1 MGGYTPSAPTSCVG
15 DEAKRAPHT
24 CVASLGRGT
33 LAEEDIMAFS
43 NLVQDRPR
51 ILIVGGGYV
60 GFTVAKK
67 IQKAIKET
75 GGVVT
80 IVEPNPYM
88 TYQPFLPEVA
98 AGSME
103 GRNATVPLRQHLR
116 DTEIISGRV
125 TSVNHAART
134 AVVEPIDNGEPFELK
149 YDEIVLGAGAVTR
162 AFPIPGLADFAIG
175 MKSIEE
181 AVSVRNWVLER
192 IEAASL
198 MSDSD
203 ERRRALTFVIVG
215 GGFAGVETIS
225 ELEDM
230 AREAANRNGFVS
242 PADLRFVMIE
252 AAPRIM
258 PEVPAERAEMV
269 VAELRARGIEILLNT
284 SLSDATDGNLQLINM
299 ADKSPAGEID
309 TDTLIWTAGVA
320 ASPMLKNTDFPIDER
335 GRVRVSAD
343 LRVTGDEGVIEGA
356 WAAGDNAAVPDLSG
370 GGVGGFCVPNA
381 QHASR
386 QALVLAKNILASR
399 RGEALTDY
407 YHETI
412 GVVAGLGLWK
422 GVANFKGKTL
432 GGPLA
437 WIMHRGY
444 HGTAIPT
451 TERTV
456 RVMATW
462 ALNQVFGRDTTPLRH
477 QRSPRLAFQK
487 ATGTAPEAKKPKL

>member
-1 MGGYTPSAPTSCVG
+1 MSFHKA
-15 DEAKRAPHT
+15 
-24 CVASLGRGT
+24 
-33 LAEEDIMAFS
+33 
-43 NLVQDRPR
+43 QDRPR

-67 IQKAIKET
+67 IQKAIKQT

-103 GRNATVPLRQHLR
+103 GRNATVPIRQHLR
-116 DTEIISGRV
+116 DTELIPGHV
-125 TSVNHAART
+125 VSVNHAERT
-134 AVVEPIDNGEPFELK
+134 ATVEPIDNGEPFELK
-149 YDEIVLGAGAVTR
+149 YDEIILGAGAVTR
-162 AFPIPGLADFAIG
+162 AFPIPGLAEVAIG
-175 MKSIEE
+175 MKTVEE

-192 IEAASL
+192 IEVASVL
-198 MSDSD
+198 DD
-203 ERRRALTFVIVG
+203 PDARRRALTVVVVG

-230 AREAANRNGFVS
+230 AREAVNRNDRLSVS
-242 PADLRFVMIE
+242 DLRFVMIE

-258 PEVPAERAEMV
+258 PEVPEDRAEKV
-269 VAELRARGIEILLNT
+269 VAELRARGIEVLLNT
-284 SLSDATDGNLQLINM
+284 SLSDATDGHLQLINM
-299 ADKSPAGEID
+299 TDKSPAGEMD

-335 GRVRVSAD
+335 GRVRVNAD
-343 LRVTGDEGVIEGA
+343 LRVAGDNGVVEGA

-399 RGEALTDY
+399 RGEPLTDY

-432 GGPLA
+432 AGPLA

-444 HGTAIPT
+444 HGSAIPT

-456 RVMATW
+456 RVMTTW
-462 ALNQVFGRDTTPLRH
+462 ALNQLFGRDTTTIRH
-477 QRSPRLAFQK
+477 QRSPRLAFQE
-487 ATGTAPEAKKPKL
+487 ATGTAPAKTKAKL

>member
-1 MGGYTPSAPTSCVG
+1 MSFHKA
-15 DEAKRAPHT
+15 
-24 CVASLGRGT
+24 
-33 LAEEDIMAFS
+33 
-43 NLVQDRPR
+43 QDRPR

-67 IQKAIKET
+67 IQKAIKQT

-116 DTEIISGRV
+116 DTELIPGHV
-125 TSVNHAART
+125 VSVNHAERT
-134 AVVEPIDNGEPFELK
+134 ATVEPIDNGEPFELK
-149 YDEIVLGAGAVTR
+149 YDEIILGAGAVTR
-162 AFPIPGLADFAIG
+162 AFPIPGLAEVAIG
-175 MKSIEE
+175 MKTVEE

-192 IEAASL
+192 IEVASVL
-198 MSDSD
+198 DD
-203 ERRRALTFVIVG
+203 PDARRRALTVVVVG

-230 AREAANRNGFVS
+230 AREAVNRNDRLSVS
-242 PADLRFVMIE
+242 DLRFVMIE

-258 PEVPAERAEMV
+258 PEVPEDRAEKV
-269 VAELRARGIEILLNT
+269 VAELRARGIEVLLNT
-284 SLSDATDGNLQLINM
+284 SLSDATDGHLQLINM
-299 ADKSPAGEID
+299 TDKSPAGEMD

-335 GRVRVSAD
+335 GRVRVNAD
-343 LRVTGDEGVIEGA
+343 LRVAGDNGVVEGA

-399 RGEALTDY
+399 RGEPLTDY

-432 GGPLA
+432 AGPLA

-444 HGTAIPT
+444 HGSAIPT

-456 RVMATW
+456 RVMPTW
-462 ALNQVFGRDTTPLRH
+462 ALNQLFGRDTTTIRH
-477 QRSPRLAFQK
+477 QRSPRLAFQE
-487 ATGTAPEAKKPKL
+487 ATGTAPAKTKAKL

>member
-1 MGGYTPSAPTSCVG
+1 MSFHKA
-15 DEAKRAPHT
+15 
-24 CVASLGRGT
+24 
-33 LAEEDIMAFS
+33 
-43 NLVQDRPR
+43 QDRPR

-67 IQKAIKET
+67 IQRAIKQT

-116 DTEIISGRV
+116 DTELIPGHV
-125 TSVNHAART
+125 VSVNHAERT
-134 AVVEPIDNGEPFELK
+134 ATVEPIDNGEPFELK
-149 YDEIVLGAGAVTR
+149 YDEIILGAGAVTR
-162 AFPIPGLADFAIG
+162 AFPIPGLAEVAIG
-175 MKSIEE
+175 MKTVEE

-192 IEAASL
+192 IEVASVL
-198 MSDSD
+198 DD
-203 ERRRALTFVIVG
+203 PDARRRALTVVVVG

-230 AREAANRNGFVS
+230 AREAVNRNDRLSVS
-242 PADLRFVMIE
+242 DLRFVMIE

-258 PEVPAERAEMV
+258 PEVPEDRAEKV
-269 VAELRARGIEILLNT
+269 VAELRARGIEVLLNT
-284 SLSDATDGNLQLINM
+284 SLSDATDGHLQLINM
-299 ADKSPAGEID
+299 TDKSPAGEMD

-335 GRVRVSAD
+335 GRVRVNAD
-343 LRVTGDEGVIEGA
+343 LRVAGDNGVVEGA

-399 RGEALTDY
+399 RGEPLTDY

-422 GVANFKGKTL
+422 GVANFKGKTFA
-432 GGPLA
+432 GPLA

-444 HGTAIPT
+444 HGSAIPT

-456 RVMATW
+456 RVMTTW
-462 ALNQVFGRDTTPLRH
+462 ALNQLFGRDTTTIRH
-477 QRSPRLAFQK
+477 QRSPRLAFQE
-487 ATGTAPEAKKPKL
+487 ATGTAPAKTKAKL

>member
-1 MGGYTPSAPTSCVG
+1 MSFHKA
-15 DEAKRAPHT
+15 
-24 CVASLGRGT
+24 
-33 LAEEDIMAFS
+33 
-43 NLVQDRPR
+43 QDRPR

-67 IQKAIKET
+67 IQKAIKQT

-116 DTEIISGRV
+116 DTELIPGHV
-125 TSVNHAART
+125 VSVNHAERT
-134 AVVEPIDNGEPFELK
+134 ATVEPIDNGETFDLK
-149 YDEIVLGAGAVTR
+149 YDEIILGAGAVTR
-162 AFPIPGLADFAIG
+162 AFPIPGLAEVAIG
-175 MKSIEE
+175 MKTVEE

-192 IEAASL
+192 IEVASVL
-198 MSDSD
+198 DD
-203 ERRRALTFVIVG
+203 PDDRRRALTVVVVG

-230 AREAANRNGFVS
+230 AREAVNRNDRLSVS
-242 PADLRFVMIE
+242 DLRFVMIE

-258 PEVPAERAEMV
+258 PEVPEDRAEKV
-269 VAELRARGIEILLNT
+269 VAELRARGIEVLLNT
-284 SLSDATDGNLQLINM
+284 SLSDATDGHLQLINM
-299 ADKSPAGEID
+299 TDKSPAGEMD

-335 GRVRVSAD
+335 GRVRVNAD
-343 LRVTGDEGVIEGA
+343 LRVAGDNGVVEGA

-399 RGEALTDY
+399 RGEPLTDY

-432 GGPLA
+432 AGPLA

-444 HGTAIPT
+444 HGSAIPT

-456 RVMATW
+456 RVMTTW
-462 ALNQVFGRDTTPLRH
+462 ALNQLFGRDTTTIRH
-477 QRSPRLAFQK
+477 QRSPRLAFQE
-487 ATGTAPEAKKPKL
+487 ATGTAPAKTKAKL

>member
-1 MGGYTPSAPTSCVG
+1 MSFHKA
-15 DEAKRAPHT
+15 
-24 CVASLGRGT
+24 
-33 LAEEDIMAFS
+33 
-43 NLVQDRPR
+43 QDRPR

-67 IQKAIKET
+67 IQKAIKQT

-116 DTEIISGRV
+116 DTELIPGHV
-125 TSVNHAART
+125 VSVNHAERT
-134 AVVEPIDNGEPFELK
+134 ATVEPIDNGEPFDLK
-149 YDEIVLGAGAVTR
+149 YDEIILGAGAVTR
-162 AFPIPGLADFAIG
+162 AFPIPGLAEVAIG
-175 MKSIEE
+175 MKTVEE

-192 IEAASL
+192 IEVASVL
-198 MSDSD
+198 DD
-203 ERRRALTFVIVG
+203 PDARRRALTVVVVG

-230 AREAANRNGFVS
+230 AREAVNRNDRLSVS
-242 PADLRFVMIE
+242 DLRFVMIE

-258 PEVPAERAEMV
+258 PEVPEDRAEKV
-269 VAELRARGIEILLNT
+269 VAELRARGIEVLLNT
-284 SLSDATDGNLQLINM
+284 SLSDATDGHLQLINM
-299 ADKSPAGEID
+299 TDKSPAGEMD

-335 GRVRVSAD
+335 GRVRVNAD
-343 LRVTGDEGVIEGA
+343 LRVAGDNGVVEGA

-399 RGEALTDY
+399 RGEPLTDY

-412 GVVAGLGLWK
+412 GVVAGLGLGK
-422 GVANFKGKTL
+422 GVANFKGKTFA
-432 GGPLA
+432 GPLA

-444 HGTAIPT
+444 HGSAIPT

-456 RVMATW
+456 RVMTTW
-462 ALNQVFGRDTTPLRH
+462 ALNQLFGRDTTTIRH
-477 QRSPRLAFQK
+477 QRSPRLAFQE
-487 ATGTAPEAKKPKL
+487 ATGTAPAKTKAKL

>member
-1 MGGYTPSAPTSCVG
+1 MSFHKA
-15 DEAKRAPHT
+15 
-24 CVASLGRGT
+24 
-33 LAEEDIMAFS
+33 
-43 NLVQDRPR
+43 QDRPR

-67 IQKAIKET
+67 IQKAIKQT

-116 DTEIISGRV
+116 DTELIPGHV
-125 TSVNHAART
+125 VSVNHAERT
-134 AVVEPIDNGEPFELK
+134 ATVEPIDNGETFDLK
-149 YDEIVLGAGAVTR
+149 YDEIILGAGAVTR
-162 AFPIPGLADFAIG
+162 AFPIPGLAEVAIG
-175 MKSIEE
+175 MKTVEE

-192 IEAASL
+192 IEVASVL
-198 MSDSD
+198 DD
-203 ERRRALTFVIVG
+203 PDARRRALTVVVVG

-230 AREAANRNGFVS
+230 AREAVNRNDRLSVS
-242 PADLRFVMIE
+242 DLRFVMIE

-258 PEVPAERAEMV
+258 PEVPEDRAEKV
-269 VAELRARGIEILLNT
+269 VAELRARGIEVLLNT
-284 SLSDATDGNLQLINM
+284 SLSDATDGHLQLINM
-299 ADKSPAGEID
+299 TDKSPAGEMD

-335 GRVRVSAD
+335 GRVRVNAD
-343 LRVTGDEGVIEGA
+343 LRVAGDNGVVEGA

-399 RGEALTDY
+399 RGEPLTDY

-432 GGPLA
+432 AGPLA

-444 HGTAIPT
+444 HGSAIPT

-456 RVMATW
+456 RVMTTW
-462 ALNQVFGRDTTPLRH
+462 ALNQLFGRDTTTIRH
-477 QRSPRLAFQK
+477 QRSPRLAFQE
-487 ATGTAPEAKKPKL
+487 ATGTAPAKTKAKL

>member
-1 MGGYTPSAPTSCVG
+1 
-15 DEAKRAPHT
+15 
-24 CVASLGRGT
+24 
-33 LAEEDIMAFS
+33 MAFTK
-43 NLVQDRPR
+43 LAQDRPR

-67 IQKAIKET
+67 IQKAVKAT

-116 DTEIISGRV
+116 DTEIIPGLV
-125 TSVNHAART
+125 VSVNHAART
-134 AVVEPIDNGEPFELK
+134 AVVEPIDSGEPFELQ
-149 YDEIVLGAGAVTR
+149 YDEIILGAGSVTR
-162 AFPIPGLADFAIG
+162 AFPIPGLAEVAIG
-175 MKSIEE
+175 MKTVEE

-192 IEAASL
+192 IEVASVL
-198 MSDSD
+198 EDAD
-203 ERRRALTFVIVG
+203 ARRRALTFVIVG

-230 AREAANRNGFVS
+230 AREEVNRNDRLTPS
-242 PADLRFVMIE
+242 DLRFVMIE

-258 PEVPAERAEMV
+258 PEVPEDRAEKV

-284 SLSDATDGNLQLINM
+284 SLSDATGGNLQLINM

-335 GRVRVSAD
+335 GRVRVNAD
-343 LRVTGDEGVIEGA
+343 LRVAGDAGVVEGA

-386 QALVLAKNILASR
+386 QALVLAKNILAAR
-399 RGEALTDY
+399 RGEPLTDY

-422 GVANFKGKTL
+422 GVANFKGKTFA
-432 GGPLA
+432 GPLA

-444 HGTAIPT
+444 HGSAIPT

-456 RVMATW
+456 RVMTTW
-462 ALNQVFGRDTTPLRH
+462 ALNQLFGRDTTTIRR
-477 QRSPRLAFQK
+477 QRTPRLAFQE
-487 ATGTAPEAKKPKL
+487 ATGTAPAKTKEHL

>member
-1 MGGYTPSAPTSCVG
+1 MSFHKA
-15 DEAKRAPHT
+15 
-24 CVASLGRGT
+24 
-33 LAEEDIMAFS
+33 
-43 NLVQDRPR
+43 QDRPR

-67 IQKAIKET
+67 IQKAIKQT

-116 DTEIISGRV
+116 DTELIPGHV
-125 TSVNHAART
+125 VSVNHAERT
-134 AVVEPIDNGEPFELK
+134 ATVEPIDNGEPFDLK
-149 YDEIVLGAGAVTR
+149 YYEIILGAGAVTR
-162 AFPIPGLADFAIG
+162 AFPIPGLAEVAIG
-175 MKSIEE
+175 MKTVEE

-192 IEAASL
+192 IEVASVL
-198 MSDSD
+198 DD
-203 ERRRALTFVIVG
+203 PDARRRALTVVVVG

-230 AREAANRNGFVS
+230 AREAVNRNDRLSVS
-242 PADLRFVMIE
+242 DLRFVMIE

-258 PEVPAERAEMV
+258 PEVPEDRAEKV
-269 VAELRARGIEILLNT
+269 VAELRARGIEVLLNT
-284 SLSDATDGNLQLINM
+284 SLSDATDGHLQLINM
-299 ADKSPAGEID
+299 TDKSPAGEMD

-335 GRVRVSAD
+335 GRVRVNAD
-343 LRVTGDEGVIEGA
+343 LRVAGDNGVVEGA

-399 RGEALTDY
+399 RGEPLTDY

-432 GGPLA
+432 AGPLA

-444 HGTAIPT
+444 HGSAIPT

-456 RVMATW
+456 RVMTTW
-462 ALNQVFGRDTTPLRH
+462 ALNQLFGRDTTTIRH
-477 QRSPRLAFQK
+477 QRSPRLAFQE
-487 ATGTAPEAKKPKL
+487 ATGTAPAKTKAKL

>member
-1 MGGYTPSAPTSCVG
+1 MSFHKA
-15 DEAKRAPHT
+15 
-24 CVASLGRGT
+24 
-33 LAEEDIMAFS
+33 
-43 NLVQDRPR
+43 QDRPR

-67 IQKAIKET
+67 IQKAIKQT

-116 DTEIISGRV
+116 DTELIPGHV
-125 TSVNHAART
+125 VSVNHAERT
-134 AVVEPIDNGEPFELK
+134 ATVEPIDYGEPFELK
-149 YDEIVLGAGAVTR
+149 YDEIILGAGAVTR
-162 AFPIPGLADFAIG
+162 AFPIPGLAEVAIG
-175 MKSIEE
+175 MKTVEE

-192 IEAASL
+192 IEVASVL
-198 MSDSD
+198 DD
-203 ERRRALTFVIVG
+203 PDARRRALTVVVVG

-230 AREAANRNGFVS
+230 AREAVNRNDRLSVS
-242 PADLRFVMIE
+242 DLRFVMIE

-258 PEVPAERAEMV
+258 PEVPEDRAEKV
-269 VAELRARGIEILLNT
+269 VAELRARGIEVLLNT
-284 SLSDATDGNLQLINM
+284 SLSDATDGHLQLINM
-299 ADKSPAGEID
+299 TDKSPAGEMD

-335 GRVRVSAD
+335 GRVRVNAD
-343 LRVTGDEGVIEGA
+343 LRVAGDNGVVEGA

-399 RGEALTDY
+399 RGEPLTDY

-432 GGPLA
+432 AGPLA

-444 HGTAIPT
+444 HGSAIPT

-456 RVMATW
+456 RVMTTW
-462 ALNQVFGRDTTPLRH
+462 ALNQLFGRDTTTIRH
-477 QRSPRLAFQK
+477 QRSPRLAFQE
-487 ATGTAPEAKKPKL
+487 ATGTAPAKTKAKL

>member
-1 MGGYTPSAPTSCVG
+1 MSFHKA
-15 DEAKRAPHT
+15 
-24 CVASLGRGT
+24 
-33 LAEEDIMAFS
+33 
-43 NLVQDRPR
+43 QDRPR

-67 IQKAIKET
+67 IQKAIKQT

-116 DTEIISGRV
+116 DTELIPGHV
-125 TSVNHAART
+125 VSVNHAERT
-134 AVVEPIDNGEPFELK
+134 ATVEPIDNGEPFELK
-149 YDEIVLGAGAVTR
+149 YDEIILGAGAVTR
-162 AFPIPGLADFAIG
+162 AFPIPGLAEVAIG
-175 MKSIEE
+175 MKTVEE

-192 IEAASL
+192 IEVASVL
-198 MSDSD
+198 DD
-203 ERRRALTFVIVG
+203 PDARRRALTVVVVG

-230 AREAANRNGFVS
+230 AREAVNRNDRLSVS
-242 PADLRFVMIE
+242 DLRFVMIE

-258 PEVPAERAEMV
+258 PEVPEDRAEKV
-269 VAELRARGIEILLNT
+269 VAELRARGIEVLLNT
-284 SLSDATDGNLQLINM
+284 SLSDATDGHLQLINM
-299 ADKSPAGEID
+299 TDKSPAGEMD

-335 GRVRVSAD
+335 GRVRVNAD
-343 LRVTGDEGVIEGA
+343 LRVAGDNGVVEGA

-399 RGEALTDY
+399 RGEPLTDY

-422 GVANFKGKTL
+422 GVANFKGKTFA
-432 GGPLA
+432 GPLA

-444 HGTAIPT
+444 HCSAIPT

-456 RVMATW
+456 RVMTTW
-462 ALNQVFGRDTTPLRH
+462 ALNQLFGRDTTTIRH
-477 QRSPRLAFQK
+477 QRSPRLAFQE
-487 ATGTAPEAKKPKL
+487 ATGTAPAKTKAKL

>member
-1 MGGYTPSAPTSCVG
+1 MSFHKA
-15 DEAKRAPHT
+15 
-24 CVASLGRGT
+24 
-33 LAEEDIMAFS
+33 
-43 NLVQDRPR
+43 QDRPR

-67 IQKAIKET
+67 IQKAIKQT

-116 DTEIISGRV
+116 DTELIPGHV
-125 TSVNHAART
+125 VSVNHAERT
-134 AVVEPIDNGEPFELK
+134 ATVEPIDNGEPFELK
-149 YDEIVLGAGAVTR
+149 YDEIILGAGAVTR
-162 AFPIPGLADFAIG
+162 AFPIPGLAEVAIG
-175 MKSIEE
+175 MKTVEE

-192 IEAASL
+192 IEVASVL
-198 MSDSD
+198 DD
-203 ERRRALTFVIVG
+203 PDARRRALTVVVVG

-230 AREAANRNGFVS
+230 AREAVNRNDRLSVS
-242 PADLRFVMIE
+242 DLRFVMIE

-258 PEVPAERAEMV
+258 PEVPEDRAEKV
-269 VAELRARGIEILLNT
+269 VAELRARGIEVLLNT
-284 SLSDATDGNLQLINM
+284 SLSDATDGHLQLINM
-299 ADKSPAGEID
+299 TDKSPAGEMD

-335 GRVRVSAD
+335 GRVRVNAD
-343 LRVTGDEGVIEGA
+343 LRVAGDNGVVEGA

-399 RGEALTDY
+399 RGEPLTDY

-432 GGPLA
+432 AGPLA

-444 HGTAIPT
+444 HGSAIPT
-451 TERTV
+451 AERTV
-456 RVMATW
+456 RVMTTW
-462 ALNQVFGRDTTPLRH
+462 ALNQLFGRDTTTIRH
-477 QRSPRLAFQK
+477 QRSPRLAFQE
-487 ATGTAPEAKKPKL
+487 ATGTAPAKTKAKL

>member
-1 MGGYTPSAPTSCVG
+1 MSFHKA
-15 DEAKRAPHT
+15 
-24 CVASLGRGT
+24 
-33 LAEEDIMAFS
+33 
-43 NLVQDRPR
+43 QDRPR

-67 IQKAIKET
+67 IQKAIKQT

-116 DTEIISGRV
+116 DTELIPGHV
-125 TSVNHAART
+125 VSVNHAERT
-134 AVVEPIDNGEPFELK
+134 ATVEPIDNGEPFELK
-149 YDEIVLGAGAVTR
+149 YDEIILGAGAVTR
-162 AFPIPGLADFAIG
+162 AFPIPGLAEVAIG
-175 MKSIEE
+175 MKTVEE

-192 IEAASL
+192 IEVASVL
-198 MSDSD
+198 DD
-203 ERRRALTFVIVG
+203 PDARRRALTVVVVG

-230 AREAANRNGFVS
+230 AREAVNRNDRLSVS
-242 PADLRFVMIE
+242 DLRFVMIE

-258 PEVPAERAEMV
+258 PEVPEDRAEKV
-269 VAELRARGIEILLNT
+269 VAELRARGI
-284 SLSDATDGNLQLINM
+284 DATDGHLQLINM
-299 ADKSPAGEID
+299 TDKSPAGEMD

-335 GRVRVSAD
+335 GRVRVNAD
-343 LRVTGDEGVIEGA
+343 LRVAGDNGVVEGA

-399 RGEALTDY
+399 RGEPLTDY

-432 GGPLA
+432 AGPLA

-444 HGTAIPT
+444 HGSAIPT

-456 RVMATW
+456 RVMTTW
-462 ALNQVFGRDTTPLRH
+462 ALNQLFGRDTTTIRH
-477 QRSPRLAFQK
+477 QRSPRLAFQE
-487 ATGTAPEAKKPKL
+487 ATGTAPAKTKAKL

>member
-1 MGGYTPSAPTSCVG
+1 MSFHKA
-15 DEAKRAPHT
+15 
-24 CVASLGRGT
+24 
-33 LAEEDIMAFS
+33 
-43 NLVQDRPR
+43 QDRPR

-67 IQKAIKET
+67 IQKAIKQT

-116 DTEIISGRV
+116 DTELIPGHV
-125 TSVNHAART
+125 VSVNHAERT
-134 AVVEPIDNGEPFELK
+134 ATVEPIDNGEPFDLK
-149 YDEIVLGAGAVTR
+149 YNEIILGAGAVTR
-162 AFPIPGLADFAIG
+162 AFPIPGLAEVAIG
-175 MKSIEE
+175 MKTVEE

-192 IEAASL
+192 IEVASVL
-198 MSDSD
+198 DD
-203 ERRRALTFVIVG
+203 PDARRRALTVVVVG

-230 AREAANRNGFVS
+230 AREAVNRNDRLSVS
-242 PADLRFVMIE
+242 DLRFVMIE

-258 PEVPAERAEMV
+258 PEVPEDRAEKV
-269 VAELRARGIEILLNT
+269 VAELRARGIEVLLNT
-284 SLSDATDGNLQLINM
+284 SLSDATDGHLQLINM
-299 ADKSPAGEID
+299 TDKSPAGEMD

-335 GRVRVSAD
+335 GRVRVNAD
-343 LRVTGDEGVIEGA
+343 LRVAGDNGVVEGA

-399 RGEALTDY
+399 RGEPLTDY

-432 GGPLA
+432 AGPLA

-444 HGTAIPT
+444 HGSAIPT

-456 RVMATW
+456 RVMTTW
-462 ALNQVFGRDTTPLRH
+462 ALNQLFGRDTTTIRH
-477 QRSPRLAFQK
+477 QRSPRLAFQE
-487 ATGTAPEAKKPKL
+487 ATGTAPAKTKAKL

>member
-1 MGGYTPSAPTSCVG
+1 MSFHKA
-15 DEAKRAPHT
+15 
-24 CVASLGRGT
+24 
-33 LAEEDIMAFS
+33 
-43 NLVQDRPR
+43 QDRPR

-67 IQKAIKET
+67 IQKAIKQT

-116 DTEIISGRV
+116 DTELIPGHV
-125 TSVNHAART
+125 VSVNHAERT
-134 AVVEPIDNGEPFELK
+134 ATVEPIDNGEPFELK
-149 YDEIVLGAGAVTR
+149 YDEIILGA
-162 AFPIPGLADFAIG
+162 LAEVAIG
-175 MKSIEE
+175 MKTVEE

-192 IEAASL
+192 IEVASVL
-198 MSDSD
+198 DD
-203 ERRRALTFVIVG
+203 PDARRRALTVVVVG

-230 AREAANRNGFVS
+230 AREAVNRNDRLSVS
-242 PADLRFVMIE
+242 DLRFVMIE

-258 PEVPAERAEMV
+258 PEVPEDRAEKV
-269 VAELRARGIEILLNT
+269 VAELRARGIEVLLNT
-284 SLSDATDGNLQLINM
+284 SLSDATDGHLQLINM
-299 ADKSPAGEID
+299 TDKSPAGEMD

-335 GRVRVSAD
+335 GRVRVNAD
-343 LRVTGDEGVIEGA
+343 LRVAGDNGVVEGA

-399 RGEALTDY
+399 RGEPLTDY

-422 GVANFKGKTL
+422 GVANFKGKTFA
-432 GGPLA
+432 GPLA

-444 HGTAIPT
+444 HGSAIPT

-456 RVMATW
+456 RVMTTW
-462 ALNQVFGRDTTPLRH
+462 ALNQLFGRDTTTIRH
-477 QRSPRLAFQK
+477 QRSPRLAFQE
-487 ATGTAPEAKKPKL
+487 ATGTAPAKTKAKL

>member
-1 MGGYTPSAPTSCVG
+1 MSFHKA
-15 DEAKRAPHT
+15 
-24 CVASLGRGT
+24 
-33 LAEEDIMAFS
+33 
-43 NLVQDRPR
+43 QDRPR

-67 IQKAIKET
+67 IQKAIKQT

-116 DTEIISGRV
+116 DTELIPGHV
-125 TSVNHAART
+125 VSVNHAERT
-134 AVVEPIDNGEPFELK
+134 ATVEPIDNGEPFELK
-149 YDEIVLGAGAVTR
+149 YDEIILGAGAVTR
-162 AFPIPGLADFAIG
+162 AFPIPGLAEVAIG
-175 MKSIEE
+175 MKTVEE

-192 IEAASL
+192 IEVASVL
-198 MSDSD
+198 DD
-203 ERRRALTFVIVG
+203 PDARRRALTVVVVG

-230 AREAANRNGFVS
+230 AREAVNRNDRLSVS
-242 PADLRFVMIE
+242 DLRFVMIE

-258 PEVPAERAEMV
+258 PEVPEDRAEKV
-269 VAELRARGIEILLNT
+269 VAELRARGIEVLLNT
-284 SLSDATDGNLQLINM
+284 SLSDATDGHLQLINM
-299 ADKSPAGEID
+299 TDKSPAGEMD

-335 GRVRVSAD
+335 GRVRVNAD
-343 LRVTGDEGVIEGA
+343 LRVAGDNGVVEGA

-399 RGEALTDY
+399 RGEPLTDY

-422 GVANFKGKTL
+422 GVANFKGKTFA
-432 GGPLA
+432 GPLA
-437 WIMHRGY
+437 YCARY
-444 HGTAIPT
+444 DDLGTQP
-451 TERTV
+451 
-456 RVMATW
+456 
-462 ALNQVFGRDTTPLRH
+462 ALW
-477 QRSPRLAFQK
+477 S
-487 ATGTAPEAKKPKL
+487 

>member
-1 MGGYTPSAPTSCVG
+1 MSFHKA
-15 DEAKRAPHT
+15 
-24 CVASLGRGT
+24 
-33 LAEEDIMAFS
+33 
-43 NLVQDRPR
+43 QDRPR

-67 IQKAIKET
+67 IQKAIKQT

-116 DTEIISGRV
+116 DTELIPGHV
-125 TSVNHAART
+125 VSVNHAERT
-134 AVVEPIDNGEPFELK
+134 ATVEPIDNGEPFDLK
-149 YDEIVLGAGAVTR
+149 YDEIILGAGAVTR
-162 AFPIPGLADFAIG
+162 AFPIPGLAEVAIG
-175 MKSIEE
+175 MKTVEE

-192 IEAASL
+192 IEVASVL
-198 MSDSD
+198 DD
-203 ERRRALTFVIVG
+203 PDARRRALTVVVVG

-230 AREAANRNGFVS
+230 AREAVNRNDRLSVS
-242 PADLRFVMIE
+242 DLRFVMIE

-258 PEVPAERAEMV
+258 PEVPEDRAEKV
-269 VAELRARGIEILLNT
+269 VAELRARGIEVLLNT
-284 SLSDATDGNLQLINM
+284 SLSDATDGHLQLINM
-299 ADKSPAGEID
+299 TDKSPAGEMD

-335 GRVRVSAD
+335 GRVRVNAD
-343 LRVTGDEGVIEGA
+343 LRVAGDNGVVEGA

-399 RGEALTDY
+399 RGELLTDY

-432 GGPLA
+432 AGPLA

-444 HGTAIPT
+444 HGSAIPT

-456 RVMATW
+456 RVMTTW
-462 ALNQVFGRDTTPLRH
+462 ALNQLFGRDTTTIRH
-477 QRSPRLAFQK
+477 QRSPRLAFQE
-487 ATGTAPEAKKPKL
+487 ATGTAPAKTKAKL

>member
-1 MGGYTPSAPTSCVG
+1 
-15 DEAKRAPHT
+15 
-24 CVASLGRGT
+24 
-33 LAEEDIMAFS
+33 MAFDKIA
-43 NLVQDRPR
+43 QDRPR
-51 ILIVGGGYV
+51 VLIVGGGYV

-67 IQKAIKET
+67 IQKVIKET

-80 IVEPNPYM
+80 IVDPNPYM

-116 DTEIISGRV
+116 DSEIIGGRV
-125 TSVNHAART
+125 IAIDHSKKIAT
-134 AVVEPIDNGEPFELK
+134 VEGINVGETFELP
-149 YDEIVLGAGAVTR
+149 YEEIVLGAGAVTR
-162 AFPIPGLADFAIG
+162 AFPIPGLAEVAIG
-175 MKSIEE
+175 MKTVEE

-192 IEAASL
+192 IEIASL
-198 MSDSD
+198 TKDEE
-203 ERRRALTFVIVG
+203 ERRRALTFVVVG

-230 AREAANRNGFVS
+230 AREAVKRNERLRIS
-242 PADLRFVMIE
+242 DLRFVMVE

-258 PEVPAERAEMV
+258 PEVPEDRAEKV
-269 VAELRARGIEILLNT
+269 VAELRARGIEVLLNT
-284 SLSDATDGNLQLINM
+284 SLSDATGGHLQLINM
-299 ADKSPAGEID
+299 ADKSPAGELD

-335 GRVRVSAD
+335 GRVRVQAD
-343 LRVTGDEGVIEGA
+343 LRVAGDDGVIEDA

-386 QALVLAKNILASR
+386 QALKLAENLLAKR
-399 RGEALTDY
+399 RGQDVSDY

-422 GVANFKGKTL
+422 GVANFKGKTI

-437 WIMHRGY
+437 WLMHRAY
-444 HGTAIPT
+444 HGAAIPT
-451 TERTV
+451 VERTT
-456 RVMATW
+456 RVMTTW
-462 ALNQVFGRDTTPLRH
+462 ALNQVFGRDTSSIRH
-477 QRSPRLAFQK
+477 QRSPRLAFQQ
-487 ATGTAPEAKKPKL
+487 ATGTAPEKAKAKL

>member
-1 MGGYTPSAPTSCVG
+1 MSFHKA
-15 DEAKRAPHT
+15 
-24 CVASLGRGT
+24 
-33 LAEEDIMAFS
+33 
-43 NLVQDRPR
+43 QDRPR

-67 IQKAIKET
+67 IQKAIKQT

-116 DTEIISGRV
+116 DTELIPGHV
-125 TSVNHAART
+125 VSVNHAERT
-134 AVVEPIDNGEPFELK
+134 ATVEPIDNGEPFDLK
-149 YDEIVLGAGAVTR
+149 YDEIILGAGAVTR
-162 AFPIPGLADFAIG
+162 AFPIPGLAEVAIG
-175 MKSIEE
+175 MKTVEE

-192 IEAASL
+192 IEVASVL
-198 MSDSD
+198 DD
-203 ERRRALTFVIVG
+203 PDARRRALTVVVVG

-230 AREAANRNGFVS
+230 AREAVNRNDRLSVS
-242 PADLRFVMIE
+242 DLRFVMIE

-258 PEVPAERAEMV
+258 PEVPEDRAEKV
-269 VAELRARGIEILLNT
+269 VAELRARGIEVLLNT
-284 SLSDATDGNLQLINM
+284 SLSDATDGHLQLINM
-299 ADKSPAGEID
+299 ADKSPAGEMD

-335 GRVRVSAD
+335 GRVRVNAD
-343 LRVTGDEGVIEGA
+343 LRVAGDNGVVEGA

-399 RGEALTDY
+399 RGEPLTDY

-432 GGPLA
+432 AGPLA
-437 WIMHRGY
+437 WIMHRGD
-444 HGTAIPT
+444 HGSAIPT

-456 RVMATW
+456 RVMTTW
-462 ALNQVFGRDTTPLRH
+462 ALNQLFGRDTTTIRH
-477 QRSPRLAFQK
+477 QRSPRLAFQE
-487 ATGTAPEAKKPKL
+487 ATGTAPAKTKAKL

>member
-1 MGGYTPSAPTSCVG
+1 MSFHKA
-15 DEAKRAPHT
+15 
-24 CVASLGRGT
+24 
-33 LAEEDIMAFS
+33 
-43 NLVQDRPR
+43 QDRPR

-67 IQKAIKET
+67 IQKAIKQT

-116 DTEIISGRV
+116 DTELIPGHV
-125 TSVNHAART
+125 VSVNHAERT
-134 AVVEPIDNGEPFELK
+134 ATVEPIDNGEPFDLK
-149 YDEIVLGAGAVTR
+149 YDEIILGAGAVTR
-162 AFPIPGLADFAIG
+162 AFPIPGLAEVAIG
-175 MKSIEE
+175 MKTVEE

-192 IEAASL
+192 IEVASVL
-198 MSDSD
+198 DD
-203 ERRRALTFVIVG
+203 PDARRRALTVVVVG

-230 AREAANRNGFVS
+230 AREAVNRNDRLSVS
-242 PADLRFVMIE
+242 DLRFVMIE

-258 PEVPAERAEMV
+258 PEVPEDRAEKV
-269 VAELRARGIEILLNT
+269 VAELRARGIEVLLNT
-284 SLSDATDGNLQLINM
+284 SLSDATDGHLQLINM
-299 ADKSPAGEID
+299 TDKSPAGEMD

-335 GRVRVSAD
+335 GRVRVNAD
-343 LRVTGDEGVIEGA
+343 LRVAGDNGVVEGA

-399 RGEALTDY
+399 RASL
-407 YHETI
+407 
-412 GVVAGLGLWK
+412 
-422 GVANFKGKTL
+422 
-432 GGPLA
+432 
-437 WIMHRGY
+437 
-444 HGTAIPT
+444 
-451 TERTV
+451 
-456 RVMATW
+456 
-462 ALNQVFGRDTTPLRH
+462 
-477 QRSPRLAFQK
+477 
-487 ATGTAPEAKKPKL
+487 

>member
-1 MGGYTPSAPTSCVG
+1 MSFHKA
-15 DEAKRAPHT
+15 
-24 CVASLGRGT
+24 
-33 LAEEDIMAFS
+33 
-43 NLVQDRPR
+43 QDRPR

-67 IQKAIKET
+67 IQKAIKQT

-88 TYQPFLPEVA
+88 TPQPFLPEVA

-116 DTEIISGRV
+116 DTELIPGHV
-125 TSVNHAART
+125 VSVNHAERT
-134 AVVEPIDNGEPFELK
+134 ATVEPIDNGEPFELK
-149 YDEIVLGAGAVTR
+149 YDEIILGAGAVTR
-162 AFPIPGLADFAIG
+162 AFPIPGLAEVAIG
-175 MKSIEE
+175 MKTVEE

-192 IEAASL
+192 IEVASVL
-198 MSDSD
+198 DD
-203 ERRRALTFVIVG
+203 PDARRRALTVVVVG

-230 AREAANRNGFVS
+230 AREAVNRNDRLSVS
-242 PADLRFVMIE
+242 DLRFVMIE

-258 PEVPAERAEMV
+258 PEVPEDRAEKV
-269 VAELRARGIEILLNT
+269 VAELRARGIEVLLNT
-284 SLSDATDGNLQLINM
+284 SLSDATDGHLQLINM
-299 ADKSPAGEID
+299 TDKSPAGEMD

-335 GRVRVSAD
+335 GRVRVNAD
-343 LRVTGDEGVIEGA
+343 LRVAGDNGVVEGA

-399 RGEALTDY
+399 RGEPLTDY

-432 GGPLA
+432 AGPLA

-444 HGTAIPT
+444 HGSAIPT

-456 RVMATW
+456 RVMTTW
-462 ALNQVFGRDTTPLRH
+462 ALNQLFGRDTTTIRH
-477 QRSPRLAFQK
+477 QRSPRLAFQE
-487 ATGTAPEAKKPKL
+487 ATGTAPAKTKAKL

>member
-1 MGGYTPSAPTSCVG
+1 MSFHKA
-15 DEAKRAPHT
+15 
-24 CVASLGRGT
+24 
-33 LAEEDIMAFS
+33 
-43 NLVQDRPR
+43 QDRPR

-67 IQKAIKET
+67 IQKAIKQT

-88 TYQPFLPEVA
+88 NYQPFQPEVA

-116 DTEIISGRV
+116 DTELIPGHV
-125 TSVNHAART
+125 VSVNHAERT
-134 AVVEPIDNGEPFELK
+134 ATVEPIDNGEPFELK
-149 YDEIVLGAGAVTR
+149 YDEIILGAGAVTR
-162 AFPIPGLADFAIG
+162 AFPIPGLAEVAIG
-175 MKSIEE
+175 MKTVEE

-192 IEAASL
+192 IEVASVL
-198 MSDSD
+198 DD
-203 ERRRALTFVIVG
+203 PDARRRALTVVVVG

-230 AREAANRNGFVS
+230 AREAVNRNDRLSVS
-242 PADLRFVMIE
+242 DLRFVMIE

-258 PEVPAERAEMV
+258 PEVPEDRAEKV
-269 VAELRARGIEILLNT
+269 VAELRARGIEVLLNT
-284 SLSDATDGNLQLINM
+284 SLSDATDGHLQLINM
-299 ADKSPAGEID
+299 TDKSPAGEMD

-335 GRVRVSAD
+335 GRVRVNAD
-343 LRVTGDEGVIEGA
+343 LRVAGDNGVVEGA

-399 RGEALTDY
+399 RGEPLTDY

-432 GGPLA
+432 AGPLA

-444 HGTAIPT
+444 HGSAIPT

-456 RVMATW
+456 RVMTTW
-462 ALNQVFGRDTTPLRH
+462 ALNQLFGRDTTTIRH
-477 QRSPRLAFQK
+477 QRSPRLAFQE
-487 ATGTAPEAKKPKL
+487 ATGTAPAKTKAKL

>member
-1 MGGYTPSAPTSCVG
+1 MSFHKA
-15 DEAKRAPHT
+15 
-24 CVASLGRGT
+24 
-33 LAEEDIMAFS
+33 
-43 NLVQDRPR
+43 QDRPR

-67 IQKAIKET
+67 IQKAIKQT

-116 DTEIISGRV
+116 DTELIPGHV
-125 TSVNHAART
+125 VSVNHAERT
-134 AVVEPIDNGEPFELK
+134 ATVEPIDNGEPFDLK
-149 YDEIVLGAGAVTR
+149 YDEIILGAGAVTR
-162 AFPIPGLADFAIG
+162 AFPIPGLAEVAIG
-175 MKSIEE
+175 MKTVEE

-192 IEAASL
+192 IEVASVL
-198 MSDSD
+198 DD
-203 ERRRALTFVIVG
+203 PDARRRALTVVVVG

-230 AREAANRNGFVS
+230 AREAVNRNDRLSVS
-242 PADLRFVMIE
+242 DLRFVMIE

-258 PEVPAERAEMV
+258 PEVPEDRAEKV
-269 VAELRARGIEILLNT
+269 VAELRARGIEVLLNT
-284 SLSDATDGNLQLINM
+284 SLSDATDGHLQLINM
-299 ADKSPAGEID
+299 TDKSPAGEMD

-335 GRVRVSAD
+335 GRVRVNAD
-343 LRVTGDEGVIEGA
+343 LRVAGDNGVVEGA

-399 RGEALTDY
+399 RGEPLTDY

-422 GVANFKGKTL
+422 GVANFKGTTFA
-432 GGPLA
+432 GPLA

-444 HGTAIPT
+444 HGSAIPT

-456 RVMATW
+456 RVMTTW
-462 ALNQVFGRDTTPLRH
+462 ALNQLFGRDTTTIRH
-477 QRSPRLAFQK
+477 QRSPRLAFQE
-487 ATGTAPEAKKPKL
+487 ATGTAPAKTKAKL

>member
-1 MGGYTPSAPTSCVG
+1 MSFHKA
-15 DEAKRAPHT
+15 
-24 CVASLGRGT
+24 
-33 LAEEDIMAFS
+33 
-43 NLVQDRPR
+43 QDRPR

-67 IQKAIKET
+67 IQKAIKQT

-116 DTEIISGRV
+116 DTELIPGHV
-125 TSVNHAART
+125 VSVNHAERT
-134 AVVEPIDNGEPFELK
+134 ATVEPIDNGEPFDLK
-149 YDEIVLGAGAVTR
+149 YDEIILGAGAVTR
-162 AFPIPGLADFAIG
+162 AFPIPGLAEVAIG
-175 MKSIEE
+175 MKTVEE

-192 IEAASL
+192 IEVASVL
-198 MSDSD
+198 DD
-203 ERRRALTFVIVG
+203 PDARRRALTVVVVG

-230 AREAANRNGFVS
+230 AREAVNRNDRLSVS
-242 PADLRFVMIE
+242 DLRFVMIE

-258 PEVPAERAEMV
+258 PEVPEDRAEKV
-269 VAELRARGIEILLNT
+269 VAELRARGIEVLLNT
-284 SLSDATDGNLQLINM
+284 SLSDATDGHLQLINM
-299 ADKSPAGEID
+299 TDKSPAGEMD

-335 GRVRVSAD
+335 GRVRVNAD
-343 LRVTGDEGVIEGA
+343 LRV
-356 WAAGDNAAVPDLSG
+356 AGDNAAVPDLSG

-399 RGEALTDY
+399 RGEPLTDY

-422 GVANFKGKTL
+422 GVANFKGKTFA
-432 GGPLA
+432 GPLA

-444 HGTAIPT
+444 HGSAIPT

-456 RVMATW
+456 RVMTTW
-462 ALNQVFGRDTTPLRH
+462 ALNQLFGRDTTTIRH
-477 QRSPRLAFQK
+477 QRSPRLAFQE
-487 ATGTAPEAKKPKL
+487 ATGTAPAKTKAKL

>member
-1 MGGYTPSAPTSCVG
+1 MSFHKA
-15 DEAKRAPHT
+15 
-24 CVASLGRGT
+24 
-33 LAEEDIMAFS
+33 
-43 NLVQDRPR
+43 QDRPR

-67 IQKAIKET
+67 IQKAIKQT

-116 DTEIISGRV
+116 DTELIPGHVI
-125 TSVNHAART
+125 SVNHAERT
-134 AVVEPIDNGEPFELK
+134 ATVEPIDNGEPFDLK
-149 YDEIVLGAGAVTR
+149 YDEIILGAGAVTR
-162 AFPIPGLADFAIG
+162 AFPIPGLAEVAIG
-175 MKSIEE
+175 MKTVEE

-192 IEAASL
+192 IEVASVL
-198 MSDSD
+198 DD
-203 ERRRALTFVIVG
+203 PDARRRALTVVVVG

-230 AREAANRNGFVS
+230 AREAVNRNDRLSVS
-242 PADLRFVMIE
+242 DLRFVMIE

-258 PEVPAERAEMV
+258 PEVPEDRAEKV
-269 VAELRARGIEILLNT
+269 VAELRARGIEVLLNT
-284 SLSDATDGNLQLINM
+284 SLSDATDGHLQLINM
-299 ADKSPAGEID
+299 TDKSPAGEMD

-335 GRVRVSAD
+335 GRVRVNAD
-343 LRVTGDEGVIEGA
+343 LRVAGDNGVVEGA

-399 RGEALTDY
+399 RGEPLTDY

-432 GGPLA
+432 AGPLA

-444 HGTAIPT
+444 HGSAIPT

-456 RVMATW
+456 RVMTTW
-462 ALNQVFGRDTTPLRH
+462 ALNQIFGRDTTTIRH
-477 QRSPRLAFQK
+477 QRSPRLAFQE
-487 ATGTAPEAKKPKL
+487 ATGTAPAKTKAKL

>member
-1 MGGYTPSAPTSCVG
+1 MS
-15 DEAKRAPHT
+15 
-24 CVASLGRGT
+24 
-33 LAEEDIMAFS
+33 MAF
-43 NLVQDRPR
+43 NKIAQDRPR
-51 ILIVGGGYV
+51 VLIVGGGYV

-67 IQKAIKET
+67 IQKVIKET

-80 IVEPNPYM
+80 VVDPNPYM

-116 DTEIISGRV
+116 DSEIIGGRV
-125 TSVNHAART
+125 TAINHATKT
-134 AVVEPIDNGEPFELK
+134 ATIEPINAGESFELT
-149 YDEIVLGAGAVTR
+149 YDEIVIGAGAVTR
-162 AFPIPGLADFAIG
+162 AFPIPGLAEVAIG
-175 MKSIEE
+175 MKTVEE

-192 IEAASL
+192 IEVASIAT
-198 MSDSD
+198 DED
-203 ERRRALTFVIVG
+203 ERRRALTFVVVG

-230 AREAANRNGFVS
+230 AREAVNRNERLRVS
-242 PADLRFVMIE
+242 DIRFVMVE

-258 PEVPAERAEMV
+258 PEVPADRAEKV
-269 VAELRARGIEILLNT
+269 VAELRARGIEVLLNT
-284 SLSDATDGNLQLINM
+284 SLSDATGGHLQLINM
-299 ADKSPAGEID
+299 GDKSPAGEID

-335 GRVRVSAD
+335 GRVRVGAD

-386 QALVLAKNILASR
+386 QALKLAENLLANR

-422 GVANFKGKTL
+422 GVANFKGKTI

-437 WIMHRGY
+437 WLMHRGY

-451 TERTV
+451 TERTA

-462 ALNQVFGRDTTPLRH
+462 ALNQIFGRDTSSIRH
-477 QRSPRLAFQK
+477 QRSPRRAFQE
-487 ATGTAPEAKKPKL
+487 ATGTAPEKAKAKL

>member
-1 MGGYTPSAPTSCVG
+1 MSFHKA
-15 DEAKRAPHT
+15 
-24 CVASLGRGT
+24 
-33 LAEEDIMAFS
+33 
-43 NLVQDRPR
+43 QDRPR

-67 IQKAIKET
+67 IQKAIKQT

-103 GRNATVPLRQHLR
+103 GRNATVPIRQHLR
-116 DTEIISGRV
+116 DTELIPGHV
-125 TSVNHAART
+125 VSVNHAERT
-134 AVVEPIDNGEPFELK
+134 ATVEPIDNGEPFELK
-149 YDEIVLGAGAVTR
+149 YDEIILGAGAVTR
-162 AFPIPGLADFAIG
+162 AFPIPGLAEVAIG
-175 MKSIEE
+175 MKTVEE

-192 IEAASL
+192 IEVAAVL
-198 MSDSD
+198 DD
-203 ERRRALTFVIVG
+203 PDARRRALTVVVVG

-230 AREAANRNGFVS
+230 AREAVNRNDRLSVS
-242 PADLRFVMIE
+242 DLRFVMIE

-258 PEVPAERAEMV
+258 PEVPEDRAEKV
-269 VAELRARGIEILLNT
+269 VAELRARGIEVLLNT
-284 SLSDATDGNLQLINM
+284 SLSDATDGHLQLINM
-299 ADKSPAGEID
+299 TDKSPAGEMD

-335 GRVRVSAD
+335 GRVRVNAD
-343 LRVTGDEGVIEGA
+343 LRVAGDNGVVEGA

-399 RGEALTDY
+399 RGEPLTDY

-432 GGPLA
+432 AGPLA

-444 HGTAIPT
+444 HGSAIPT

-456 RVMATW
+456 RVMTTW
-462 ALNQVFGRDTTPLRH
+462 ALNQLFGRDTTTIRH
-477 QRSPRLAFQK
+477 QRSPRLAFQE
-487 ATGTAPEAKKPKL
+487 ATGTAPAKTKAKL

>member
-1 MGGYTPSAPTSCVG
+1 MSFHKA
-15 DEAKRAPHT
+15 
-24 CVASLGRGT
+24 
-33 LAEEDIMAFS
+33 
-43 NLVQDRPR
+43 QDRPR

-67 IQKAIKET
+67 IQKAIKQT

-103 GRNATVPLRQHLR
+103 GRIATVPLRQHLL
-116 DTEIISGRV
+116 DTELIPGHV
-125 TSVNHAART
+125 VSVNHAERT
-134 AVVEPIDNGEPFELK
+134 ATVEPIDTGEPFDLK
-149 YDEIVLGAGAVTR
+149 YDEIILGAGAVTR
-162 AFPIPGLADFAIG
+162 AFPIPGLAEVAIG
-175 MKSIEE
+175 MKTVEE

-192 IEAASL
+192 IEVASVL
-198 MSDSD
+198 DD
-203 ERRRALTFVIVG
+203 PDARRRALTVVVVG

-230 AREAANRNGFVS
+230 AREAVNRNDRLSVS
-242 PADLRFVMIE
+242 DLRFVMIE

-258 PEVPAERAEMV
+258 PEVPEDRAEKV
-269 VAELRARGIEILLNT
+269 VAELRARGIEVLLNT
-284 SLSDATDGNLQLINM
+284 SLSDATDGHLQLINM
-299 ADKSPAGEID
+299 TDKSPAGEMD

-335 GRVRVSAD
+335 GRVRVNAD
-343 LRVTGDEGVIEGA
+343 LRVAGDNGVVEGA

-399 RGEALTDY
+399 RGEPLTDY

-422 GVANFKGKTL
+422 GVANFKGKTFA
-432 GGPLA
+432 GPLA

-444 HGTAIPT
+444 HGSAIPT

-456 RVMATW
+456 RVMTTW
-462 ALNQVFGRDTTPLRH
+462 ALNQLFGRDTTTIRH
-477 QRSPRLAFQK
+477 QRSPRLAFQE
-487 ATGTAPEAKKPKL
+487 ATGTAPAKTKAKL

>member
-1 MGGYTPSAPTSCVG
+1 MSFHKA
-15 DEAKRAPHT
+15 
-24 CVASLGRGT
+24 
-33 LAEEDIMAFS
+33 
-43 NLVQDRPR
+43 QDRPR

-67 IQKAIKET
+67 IQKAIKQT

-116 DTEIISGRV
+116 DTELIPGHV
-125 TSVNHAART
+125 VSVNHAEHT
-134 AVVEPIDNGEPFELK
+134 ATVEPIDNGEPFELK
-149 YDEIVLGAGAVTR
+149 YDEIILGAGAVTR
-162 AFPIPGLADFAIG
+162 AFPIPGLAEVAIG
-175 MKSIEE
+175 MKTVEE

-192 IEAASL
+192 IEVASVL
-198 MSDSD
+198 DD
-203 ERRRALTFVIVG
+203 PDARRRALTVVVVG

-230 AREAANRNGFVS
+230 AREAVNRNDRLSVS
-242 PADLRFVMIE
+242 DLRFVMIE

-258 PEVPAERAEMV
+258 PEVPEDRAEKV
-269 VAELRARGIEILLNT
+269 VAELRARGIEVLLNT
-284 SLSDATDGNLQLINM
+284 SLSDATDGHLQLINM
-299 ADKSPAGEID
+299 TDKSPAGEMD

-335 GRVRVSAD
+335 GRVRVNAD
-343 LRVTGDEGVIEGA
+343 LRVAGDNGVVEGA

-399 RGEALTDY
+399 RGEPLTDY

-422 GVANFKGKTL
+422 GVANFKGKTFA
-432 GGPLA
+432 GPLA

-444 HGTAIPT
+444 HGSAIPT

-456 RVMATW
+456 RVMTTW
-462 ALNQVFGRDTTPLRH
+462 ALNQLFGRDTTTIRH
-477 QRSPRLAFQK
+477 QRSPRLAFQE
-487 ATGTAPEAKKPKL
+487 ATGTAPAKTKAKL

>member
-1 MGGYTPSAPTSCVG
+1 MSFHKA
-15 DEAKRAPHT
+15 
-24 CVASLGRGT
+24 
-33 LAEEDIMAFS
+33 
-43 NLVQDRPR
+43 QDRPR

-67 IQKAIKET
+67 IQKAIKQT

-103 GRNATVPLRQHLR
+103 GRNATVPIRQHLR
-116 DTEIISGRV
+116 DTELIPGHV
-125 TSVNHAART
+125 VSVNHAERT
-134 AVVEPIDNGEPFELK
+134 ATVEPIDYGEPFELK
-149 YDEIVLGAGAVTR
+149 YDEIILGAGAVTR
-162 AFPIPGLADFAIG
+162 AFPIPGLAEVAIG
-175 MKSIEE
+175 MKTVEE

-192 IEAASL
+192 IEVASVL
-198 MSDSD
+198 DD
-203 ERRRALTFVIVG
+203 PDARRRALTVVVVG

-230 AREAANRNGFVS
+230 AREAVNRNDRLSVS
-242 PADLRFVMIE
+242 DLRFVMIE

-258 PEVPAERAEMV
+258 PEVPEDRAEKV
-269 VAELRARGIEILLNT
+269 VAELRARGIEVLLNT
-284 SLSDATDGNLQLINM
+284 SLSDATDGHLQLINM
-299 ADKSPAGEID
+299 TDKSPAGEMD

-335 GRVRVSAD
+335 GRVRVNAD
-343 LRVTGDEGVIEGA
+343 LRVAGDNGVVEGA

-399 RGEALTDY
+399 RGEPLTDY

-432 GGPLA
+432 AGPLA

-444 HGTAIPT
+444 HGSAIPT

-456 RVMATW
+456 RVMTTW
-462 ALNQVFGRDTTPLRH
+462 ALNQLFGRDTTTIRH
-477 QRSPRLAFQK
+477 QRSPRLAFQE
-487 ATGTAPEAKKPKL
+487 ATGTAPAKTKAKL

>member
-1 MGGYTPSAPTSCVG
+1 
-15 DEAKRAPHT
+15 
-24 CVASLGRGT
+24 
-33 LAEEDIMAFS
+33 MAFTK
-43 NLVQDRPR
+43 LAQDRPR

-67 IQKAIKET
+67 IQKAVKAT

-116 DTEIISGRV
+116 DTEIIPGLV
-125 TSVNHAART
+125 VSVNHAART
-134 AVVEPIDNGEPFELK
+134 AVVEPIDSGEPFELQ
-149 YDEIVLGAGAVTR
+149 YDEIILGAGSVTR
-162 AFPIPGLADFAIG
+162 AFPIPGLAEVAIG
-175 MKSIEE
+175 MKTVEE

-192 IEAASL
+192 IEVASVL
-198 MSDSD
+198 EDAD
-203 ERRRALTFVIVG
+203 ARRRALTFVIVG

-230 AREAANRNGFVS
+230 AREAVNRNDRLTPS
-242 PADLRFVMIE
+242 DLRFVMIE

-258 PEVPAERAEMV
+258 PEVPEDRAEKV

-284 SLSDATDGNLQLINM
+284 SLSDATGGNLQLINM

-335 GRVRVSAD
+335 GRVRVNAD
-343 LRVTGDEGVIEGA
+343 LRVAGDAGVVEGA

-386 QALVLAKNILASR
+386 QAAR
-399 RGEALTDY
+399 RGEPLTDY

-422 GVANFKGKTL
+422 GVANFKGKTFA
-432 GGPLA
+432 GPLA

-444 HGTAIPT
+444 HGSAIPT

-456 RVMATW
+456 RVMTTW
-462 ALNQVFGRDTTPLRH
+462 ALNQLFGRDTTTIRR
-477 QRSPRLAFQK
+477 QRTPRLAFQE
-487 ATGTAPEAKKPKL
+487 ATGTAPAKTKEHL